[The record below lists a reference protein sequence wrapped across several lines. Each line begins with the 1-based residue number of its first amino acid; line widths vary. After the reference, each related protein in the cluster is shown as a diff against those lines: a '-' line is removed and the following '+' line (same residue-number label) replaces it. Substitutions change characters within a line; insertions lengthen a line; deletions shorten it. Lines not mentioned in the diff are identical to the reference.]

1 MKRPKVSEQ
10 QVAELVVAYL
20 EAYGA
25 DVYQEVE
32 LPGGVAD
39 IVARVRA
46 ELWIVE
52 VKTSLSLAL
61 VAQAMERRRYA
72 HRVFV
77 AAPYSRT
84 MREVEP
90 ILRETG
96 IRLLDVATADCT
108 GWGEARVK
116 ERVSSTRHNRRPVAL
131 AKKLQPE
138 HKTHAKA
145 GAVGAGGRWTPFRRT
160 CEQLARIVKSEPG
173 ITLKAAIARVDHH
186 YSSTS
191 SAVGSLADWAI
202 NGRVEGVRADRSHGT
217 HGKLVLFPTVGG
229 AK

>member
-1 MKRPKVSEQ
+1 MRAKVSEQ
-10 QVAELVVAYL
+10 QVAELVISWL
-20 EAYGA
+20 EAHGA

-32 LPGGVAD
+32 VSGGVAD

-46 ELWIVE
+46 ELWIIE
-52 VKTSLSLAL
+52 VKTSMSLSL
-61 VAQAMERRRYA
+61 VAQAMERRRLA

-77 AAPYSRT
+77 AAPYSRS
-84 MREVEP
+84 MREIEP

-96 IRLLDVATADCT
+96 IGLLDVATADCT
-108 GWGEARVK
+108 AWGEPRVR
-116 ERVSSTRHNRRPVAL
+116 ERVRSARHNRRPVAL
-131 AKKLQPE
+131 AAKLQPE

-160 CEQLARIVKSEPG
+160 CEQLARVVKAEPG
-173 ITLKAAIARVDHH
+173 ITLKAAIAKVDHH

-202 NGRVEGVRADRSHGT
+202 KGRVDGVRADRSHGT
-217 HGKLVLFPTVGG
+217 NGKLVLFPVDGVQS
-229 AK
+229 